1 VLRQKVSK
9 LTFPN
14 VYYVE
19 LSLKRINVS
28 FPPRVKWTEIC
39 ELVLVKGILGSI
51 LSTNALATCPAPTL
65 WSGFSLPVPREKRD
79 PWNEVGQRSS
89 CHFQYIYLCLNVLK
103 KRTFF
108 ILFERAF
115 KMKIDVY
122 FIVIALLGAELFK
135 TKVYANWVTCD
146 VTK

>member
-1 VLRQKVSK
+1 MSSANLVI
-9 LTFPN
+9 
-14 VYYVE
+14 
-19 LSLKRINVS
+19 RIFS
-28 FPPRVKWTEIC
+28 P
-39 ELVLVKGILGSI
+39 G
-51 LSTNALATCPAPTL
+51 PAQE
-65 WSGFSLPVPREKRD
+65 REKRD

>member
-1 VLRQKVSK
+1 MLKQKVSK
-9 LTFPN
+9 WTFPN

-19 LSLKRINVS
+19 LPLKRINVS
-28 FPPRVKWTEIC
+28 FPPRVQWTEVC
-39 ELVLVKGILGSI
+39 ELVLVKGILGSF
-51 LSTNALATCPAPTL
+51 LSTNALATCAAPTL
-65 WSGFSLPVPREKRD
+65 CSVFSLPVPLRREREKRD

-89 CHFQYIYLCLNVLK
+89 CQFQHIYLCLTVLM

-122 FIVIALLGAELFK
+122 FIVIALFGAESFK
-135 TKVYANWVTCD
+135 TKV
-146 VTK
+146 